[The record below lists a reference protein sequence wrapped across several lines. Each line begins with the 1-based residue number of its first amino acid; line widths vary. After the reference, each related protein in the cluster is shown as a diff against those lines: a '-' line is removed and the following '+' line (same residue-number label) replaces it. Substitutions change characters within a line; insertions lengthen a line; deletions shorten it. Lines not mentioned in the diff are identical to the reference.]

1 MSAREVLAMSRI
13 FFFNFP
19 LFSSG
24 KAKIFFSVCIQA
36 IQIDKSKEKK
46 ASTKSGRD
54 RVTEL
59 W

>member
-13 FFFNFP
+13 FLNFP

-36 IQIDKSKEKK
+36 IQIDKSKEEK